1 MLRLI
6 LNDFCVL
13 FMQKIIQPGAIT
25 AQVSISS
32 VIEGAVT
39 IQVRISVLIVTV
51 LMKFKVYYNL
61 DLKYDAR

>member
-1 MLRLI
+1 MIFVL
-6 LNDFCVL
+6 L
-13 FMQKIIQPGAIT
+13 FMWQIIQPGVIT

-39 IQVRISVLIVTV
+39 VQVSISALIVNI
-51 LMKFKVYYNL
+51 LIKFKLYYNL

>member
-1 MLRLI
+1 MWKI
-6 LNDFCVL
+6 L
-13 FMQKIIQPGAIT
+13 QPGAIN

-32 VIEGAVT
+32 VMEGAVT
-39 IQVRISVLIVTV
+39 VQASFSVLIVNI

>member
-1 MLRLI
+1 ML
-6 LNDFCVL
+6 
-13 FMQKIIQPGAIT
+13 QIIQPGGIA

-39 IQVRISVLIVTV
+39 VQVSISVLIVNI
-51 LMKFKVYYNL
+51 LMKFKVYCNL